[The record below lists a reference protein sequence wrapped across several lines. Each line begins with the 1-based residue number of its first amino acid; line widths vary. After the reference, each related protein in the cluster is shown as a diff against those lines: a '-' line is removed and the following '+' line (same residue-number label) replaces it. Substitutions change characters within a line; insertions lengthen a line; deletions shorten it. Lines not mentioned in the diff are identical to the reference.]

1 MRKGNY
7 SCSHCDAC
15 PLVGQS
21 SGCLHVSSHVRSFGQ
36 PYVRQ
41 CRCLGVKQAEH
52 ANNKRTRWIKLKR
65 CCDASIEASEPSSP
79 ALCRCLKKLVVFSA
93 RQWVQCGQDH
103 IAGLRRRCHGGNA
116 ASLGMRP
123 SGKRQL

>member
-1 MRKGNY
+1 MRKGKH

-41 CRCLGVKQAEH
+41 CRCLGVQQAEH
-52 ANNKRTRWIKLKR
+52 ANKKGHLCHIFRPHRMMAQL
-65 CCDASIEASEPSSP
+65 SILLHYCTKE
-79 ALCRCLKKLVVFSA
+79 LF
-93 RQWVQCGQDH
+93 
-103 IAGLRRRCHGGNA
+103 
-116 ASLGMRP
+116 
-123 SGKRQL
+123 